1 MPYPLEQYKQ
11 MLATPDEIITKLASY
26 VEPPVPA

>member
-26 VEPPVPA
+26 SEPPVSA